1 MKNYK
6 YICNINANKYKNIT
20 FFEEWKNYQY
30 NNLLGDSK
38 IISEIITDFERNKK
52 LGIIFPETYYKSL
65 IEFGENTNDIDLK
78 YVNFFLNMIYPRV
91 NLSQIFADFPEGNMF
106 WAKVVAIYPIFNL
119 FSNVISNKKLILIL
133 AIYLERIWVYIVN
146 INGFFYRKIFKHL

>member
-6 YICNINANKYKNIT
+6 YICNINTNKYRNIT